1 MLQWGSPNSSCHQCN
16 HTSFF
21 LQSLHQSSVC
31 NPVKWSPLHFISSKI
46 IDFDHRKPIKMKIL
60 RLLSV
65 GTKFAKLPM
74 SLFECKSILLQTLH
88 YSSVLWRNSPVL
100 FLNQTY
106 WQKKHIKV
114 QVFKV
119 ANACIK
125 THQSHFCN
133 QVSVFPQSLHHHLRV
148 IGHNSSILFVENFIC
163 FIRKQLNKVK
173 ILILSTARMK
183 IS

>member
-21 LQSLHQSSVC
+21 LPSLHQSSVC

-46 IDFDHRKPIKMKIL
+46 INFDHRKPIKMKIL

-88 YSSVLWRNSPVL
+88 HSSVLWRNSPVL
-100 FLNQTY
+100 F
-106 WQKKHIKV
+106 WIKHIDKRSTSKCKFLKLLMLALKLTKV
-114 QVFKV
+114 IFATK
-119 ANACIK
+119 C
-125 THQSHFCN
+125 
-133 QVSVFPQSLHHHLRV
+133 
-148 IGHNSSILFVENFIC
+148 
-163 FIRKQLNKVK
+163 
-173 ILILSTARMK
+173 
-183 IS
+183 